1 MLRVVKSGNC
11 IILQPQDSVLEFSE
25 QHFEAAYW
33 QNRPGYDTFAGG
45 RGGSCVIQLD
55 GTRAML
61 RQYHRGGFA
70 GNLLSNQYLWMGKM
84 MSRPWRE
91 WYVLLRARQAGLPV
105 PEPIAARACRSG
117 LWYRASLITAFLED
131 TEMLTQRLRREQLQP
146 DCWHRLGVL
155 VKQMQAEGIR
165 HADLTS
171 DNVLIDSQD
180 RFYLVDFDKARI
192 VNHIGDWQW
201 RPLFRFQRSME
212 KRNRIQ
218 KLYYDADDW
227 QSFMDGYQS

>member
-11 IILQPQDSVLEFSE
+11 FILQPRDSEQDFTE
-25 QHFEAAYW
+25 QHFKTAYW
-33 QNRPGYDTFAGG
+33 QTRPGYDTIAGG

-55 GTRAML
+55 NTRAIL

-70 GNLLSNQYLWMGKM
+70 GNLLSNQYLWLGKM

-105 PEPIAARACRSG
+105 PEPIAACACRSG
-117 LWYRASLITAFLED
+117 LVYRASLITAYLDD
-131 TEMLTQRLRREQLQP
+131 TEMLTRRLQRETLES
-146 DCWHRLGVL
+146 DCWHRLGLL

-171 DNVLIDSQD
+171 DNILIDSQD

-192 VNHIGDWQW
+192 MNHIGDWQW
-201 RPLFRFQRSME
+201 RTLYRFQRSME
-212 KRNRIQ
+212 KRNRNQ
-218 KLYYDADDW
+218 KLHYDASDW
-227 QSFMDGYQS
+227 QTFMDGYES